1 MGPSAVNNCLSWF
14 QPWVDLATK
23 HCLLVWTMSTSTSAS
38 LSTRAPQGG
47 HPLVIWNK
55 VKLDIWPH
63 DPKSIGFL
71 LSLCT
76 TYVWSLQVI
85 QAKVIVCTVPK
96 RFHSQMAKVDL
107 DLWPQIH
114 RVPPLIVNNLWV
126 KIESDRVNVVVCIM
140 PTRFTDKGPRAA
152 NYWSPTRQCDQM
164 LSVDYQNQ
172 KLVAN
177 LATGIQG

>member
-1 MGPSAVNNCLSWF
+1 MGPSAVNFCLSWF

-55 VKLDIWPH
+55 VKLEIWPH

-85 QAKVIVCTVPK
+85 QAKVIICTVPK
-96 RFHSQMAKVDL
+96 SFHSQRAKVDL

-114 RVPPLIVNNLWV
+114 RVPPLIGNNLWV

-140 PTRFTDKGPRAA
+140 PTRFTDKGPGAPVQLELWPCDPKSTGFLLSLLA
-152 NYWSPTRQCDQM
+152 YAWS
-164 LSVDYQNQ
+164 
-172 KLVAN
+172 
-177 LATGIQG
+177 